1 MGDDK
6 LAHYTTVTGTDMKK
20 TLLRLYPPPAL
31 EVSLKGL
38 YLAHRLHESGTSD
51 RPFVYANFLTSLDG
65 RIALEDSATGQ
76 TYLPKNLTT
85 ADDFRLF
92 MELHAQADC
101 LITHGG
107 YLRALEAQ
115 HLGNILQIGA
125 TDANRD
131 LAEWRVNQGL
141 TTQPAV
147 VIASASLDF
156 PMSPSIQAHGQPC
169 YIATGEKA
177 DPKRVEAW
185 EKQGYTVLRAGPGT
199 MVEGDELVRILGRL
213 GYRTLYLIAGPNM
226 LDTMVRAGRLARL
239 YQTISHQLLGGE
251 AFRTLVPGPV
261 IGPIGHVRLRT
272 LYYDRMSQNGVGQW
286 FCQFENAEPSTVNR

>member
-1 MGDDK
+1 
-6 LAHYTTVTGTDMKK
+6 MKK
-20 TLLRLYPPPAL
+20 TLLRLYPPPTF
-31 EVSLKGL
+31 EVPLKGL
-38 YLAHRLHESGTSD
+38 YLTHRLHELGTSE

-92 MELHAQADC
+92 MELHTQADC

-107 YLRALEAQ
+107 YLRALEAL

-125 TDANRD
+125 TDATRD

-141 TTQPAV
+141 TAQPAV

-156 PMSPSIQAHGQPC
+156 PMSSSIKAHDQPC
-169 YIATGEKA
+169 YIATGEGA
-177 DPKRVEAW
+177 DPKRVEGW
-185 EKQGYTVLRAGPGT
+185 KKQGYTVLRAGPGT
-199 MVEGDELVRILGRL
+199 MVEGDELVRTLGRL

-226 LDTMVRAGRLARL
+226 LDTMVRAGRLSRL

-261 IGPIGHVRLRT
+261 IGPIGHLRLRT
-272 LYYDRMSQNGVGQW
+272 LYYDRESQNGVGQW
-286 FCQFENAEPSTVNR
+286 FCQFENAEADRR